1 MAMGVAFFSLMFDA
15 LEKGYFLDT
24 TDLHLNRSH
33 CTSSNRVQHLPG
45 SCIHPTF

>member
-24 TDLHLNRSH
+24 TDLHLN
-33 CTSSNRVQHLPG
+33 
-45 SCIHPTF
+45 